1 MGKQFFDVFP
11 SLKLDKKSQ
20 DLFER
25 AMVEKVSATR
35 SRDLIRVTFICDHLI
50 QKENVFQVEEQI
62 RKQFFANHAVRVKL
76 YERFRLSGQY
86 TPEKL
91 MDVYR
96 DSILLELR
104 NYSPVEYNLFKG
116 SDLAYP
122 SDGVMELTIEDTVP
136 ARDKSGELVRILEKI
151 LNERCGFQICVSL
164 K

>member
-104 NYSPVEYNLFKG
+104 N
-116 SDLAYP
+116 
-122 SDGVMELTIEDTVP
+122 
-136 ARDKSGELVRILEKI
+136 
-151 LNERCGFQICVSL
+151 
-164 K
+164 